1 MLLACVQRFDAILK
15 RRMGKIAHAAMRKNL
30 ASVTLGKSRY
40 ACGGALYYRIELLR
54 GIKMKKCLWGYSLG
68 GVLAAVALPSVP
80 VGAQGA
86 VDDGAVAD
94 GTSVPEVGSKADYLA
109 LDRPERWEYSRANRP
124 RVGYFFEAGGE
135 YSGPSQ
141 IDGTDTEV
149 SVARLRGGGG
159 LAFRLDDTT
168 DLILRAGSEVS
179 YYEFDGVGRAL
190 IPGMPGV
197 TEPFDAVHTTTFTP
211 ILRSLPET
219 GWRWTVGGGVTWAG
233 EGGADFGD
241 SIIGGGFGLAS
252 YDVTKMLRIGAG
264 VSVVTRLDGGVF
276 VFPIPVIEWDITS
289 DLQLTTTQRG
299 IALTH
304 FIDEAW
310 SLGAEVGFTRREYR
324 LADDNQISGGSFT
337 DWRVPVTLIATYS
350 PSPKTI
356 ISARVGSDVL
366 GEMEF
371 NDRNGNELAN
381 RDLGATLLV
390 GFDLRISF

>member
-1 MLLACVQRFDAILK
+1 M
-15 RRMGKIAHAAMRKNL
+15 
-30 ASVTLGKSRY
+30 
-40 ACGGALYYRIELLR
+40 
-54 GIKMKKCLWGYSLG
+54 
-68 GVLAAVALPSVP
+68 LAAVALPSVL
-80 VGAQGA
+80 VCAQDAG
-86 VDDGAVAD
+86 DDGAVVD
-94 GTSVPEVGSKADYLA
+94 GALASEVENKAGSLA
-109 LDRPERWEYSRANRP
+109 FDRHERWVYSRANRP
-124 RVGYFFEAGGE
+124 KVGYFFEAGGDF
-135 YSGPSQ
+135 SSASQ
-141 IDGTDTEV
+141 IDGTDTEI

-179 YYEFDGVGRAL
+179 YYEFDGIGRAL

-197 TEPFDAVHTTTFTP
+197 TEPFDAVHATTFSP

-219 GWRWTVGGGVTWAG
+219 GWQWTVGGRVTWAG

-241 SIIGGGFGLAS
+241 SLIAGGFGLAS
-252 YDVTKMLRIGAG
+252 YDVTKTLRIGAG

-289 DLQLTTTQRG
+289 DLLLGTTERG
-299 IALTH
+299 IALTY

-310 SLGAEVGFTRREYR
+310 SIGAEVGFTRREYR

-337 DWRVPVTLIATYS
+337 DWRVPVTIMATYS

-356 ISARVGSDVL
+356 ISARVGSEVL

-371 NDRNGNELAN
+371 NDRNGNELAS